1 MEDIDIITLFFERNE
16 NAVRETKTK
25 YGSMCERI
33 AFNILENK
41 EDCDEVL
48 SDALFRAWSTIPPQ
62 RPESLGAY
70 LTVIVRNISLD
81 KYRKRLS
88 NKRQS
93 ERMVQTLDE
102 IAELLP
108 DDTDLESELDGR
120 MLTDTVNAFLHKQPK
135 DKRMLFVRRYF
146 YLDSIKEL
154 SERFGLTESNITV
167 TLMRMRKKLKDK
179 LSKEG
184 IICAEKENLPCSKHL
199 AE

>member
-41 EDCDEVL
+41 EDCDEAL
-48 SDALFRAWSTIPPQ
+48 SDTLFRAWSTIPPQ

-184 IICAEKENLPCSKHL
+184 LI
-199 AE
+199 